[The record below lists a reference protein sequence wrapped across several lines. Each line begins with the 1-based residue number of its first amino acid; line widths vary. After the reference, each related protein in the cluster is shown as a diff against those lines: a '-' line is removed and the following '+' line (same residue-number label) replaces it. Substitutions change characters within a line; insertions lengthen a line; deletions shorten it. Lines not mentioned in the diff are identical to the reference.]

1 MNVTEIGIFF
11 FFVKRMSKGEH
22 QNMIYA
28 DSMLI
33 VLILNCSAVPFSS
46 KCYATMTVI
55 DLKKVRRPEMAARF
69 ALSDANTYL
78 HCIQTHFRIQQHVK
92 QSLYS

>member
-1 MNVTEIGIFF
+1 
-11 FFVKRMSKGEH
+11 
-22 QNMIYA
+22 
-28 DSMLI
+28 
-33 VLILNCSAVPFSS
+33 
-46 KCYATMTVI
+46 MTVI

-92 QSLYS
+92 